1 MSKIQSNIQEAK
13 EIRNYLNQSISKIK
27 EDLNY
32 ESIEDKIKQYQMYGS
47 NMPIKPR
54 ITIKID
60 KSKHSNLN
68 LSSDQL
74 SPKLKKGLGM
84 KKITNLNITSY

>member
-1 MSKIQSNIQEAK
+1 
-13 EIRNYLNQSISKIK
+13 LNQSISKIK

-68 LSSDQL
+68 LSSD
-74 SPKLKKGLGM
+74 
-84 KKITNLNITSY
+84 